1 MSEYGDAIMDAGF
14 FLHTKPVRALIAL
27 SDRNRDWYASLLAK
41 EADCT
46 YAHMIK
52 VLDSFEEHNIVVFS
66 RTGRVK
72 LVTLTDLGLELAHD
86 FENVMRRLDRS
97 DGAKMTG
104 EESLDND

>member
-1 MSEYGDAIMDAGF
+1 MDAGF

-27 SDRNRDWYASLLAK
+27 ADENRDWYASLLAK

-52 VLDSFEEHNIVVFS
+52 ILESFEENNLVVFS

-72 LVTLTDLGLELAHD
+72 LVRPTDLVLELAHD
-86 FENVMRRLDRS
+86 FSNVVRRLERS
-97 DGAKMTG
+97 DGSKKAV
-104 EESLDND
+104 EEILDNTQNL

>member
-1 MSEYGDAIMDAGF
+1 MDASF

-52 VLDSFEEHNIVVFS
+52 ILSSFEEANLVVFS
-66 RTGRVK
+66 RTGRIK
-72 LVTLTDLGLELAHD
+72 LVYLTDFGLELAHD
-86 FENVMRRLDRS
+86 FESIMRRLDRLDS
-97 DGAKMTG
+97 GKMAG
-104 EESLDND
+104 EEILDND